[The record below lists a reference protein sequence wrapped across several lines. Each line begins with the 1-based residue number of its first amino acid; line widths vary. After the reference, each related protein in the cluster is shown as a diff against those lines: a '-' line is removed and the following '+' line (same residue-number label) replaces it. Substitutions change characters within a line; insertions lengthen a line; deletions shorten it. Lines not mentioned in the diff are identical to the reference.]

1 MVPQDPLSKLVKDL
15 DSYSQKL
22 AVSQDELRSQYQGL
36 MKNDLSKLV
45 RATFDTTLN
54 EFVLDPY
61 KSLIDDYIE
70 KQASE
75 SELFDERVNQLTT
88 TSHQ

>member
-1 MVPQDPLSKLVKDL
+1 MPPDPLAKLVKDL
-15 DSYSQKL
+15 DQYNRKP
-22 AVSQDELRSQYQGL
+22 AVCPDELRSQYRGL
-36 MKNDLSKLV
+36 MRNDLTKLV
-45 RATFDTTLN
+45 RATFDMGLS

-75 SELFDERVNQLTT
+75 SELFDERVD
-88 TSHQ
+88 